1 MNEKERQERQ
11 SVENM
16 ERVMS
21 ETYAMCGIW

>member
-16 ERVMS
+16 ERVMN